1 MKYELTLHDAA
12 EPNGTIDMVRLARIA
27 QGITKVADGA
37 LQLRLRGLSFGP
49 GRPSKDKLALENA
62 MRITLTGMRPGS
74 TVLDIECDT
83 FGETLPNIQ
92 LDAFRAEGQTDL
104 KKTTPMGLFIE
115 TYHIALDNDGR
126 KDLLDKNLLKELREF
141 RKAFRGPDERMTIA
155 NRGSV
160 KKLELDKHAF
170 ERIHDL
176 EVAIPE
182 PSITVVNGHLDM
194 IRHSK
199 ALIEIKPEKG
209 KPIEGF
215 LGKDLTMDD
224 VQRFFGRAVT
234 VKGLLHVRADG
245 KRLVEV
251 QRLFE
256 PTAGDAY
263 FSRHAA
269 SETVEQQLQRQV
281 LKKAGKQQ
289 RDIAGKWPG
298 GEDLETILRMLDE

>member
-1 MKYELTLHDAA
+1 M
-12 EPNGTIDMVRLARIA
+12 
-27 QGITKVADGA
+27 
-37 LQLRLRGLSFGP
+37 
-49 GRPSKDKLALENA
+49 
-62 MRITLTGMRPGS
+62 
-74 TVLDIECDT
+74 
-83 FGETLPNIQ
+83 
-92 LDAFRAEGQTDL
+92 
-104 KKTTPMGLFIE
+104 
-115 TYHIALDNDGR
+115 
-126 KDLLDKNLLKELREF
+126 
-141 RKAFRGPDERMTIA
+141 
-155 NRGSV
+155 

-215 LGKDLTMDD
+215 LGKDLTLDD

-234 VKGLLHVRADG
+234 VKGLLHVRGDG

-251 QRLFE
+251 QRLLE

-263 FSRHAA
+263 FSRHAV

-298 GEDLETILRMLDE
+298 DEDLETILRMLDE